1 MADHD
6 HAPAYRWVIEIL
18 LILTLI
24 VQTAI
29 WLAPAP
35 ILAPIMAD
43 LHISLGSAGLIISV
57 IALCI
62 SIFSF
67 LGGMVAQRIGALRA
81 LLVGMW
87 CLAVGAVLSGYATSF
102 TYLLACRVL
111 QGIGFGLIIA
121 PPATLTVQWFAEAE
135 WPYINMINASCAYV
149 GLMAVFRLTSPIYY
163 AVGASWHI
171 VLRDYGLVVLGVAMA
186 WTLFGR
192 ERATPATSPSAHA
205 APESSVLS
213 EVLGMRDVILIAVGL
228 FGGMWVFQLYTA
240 FLTQFFQTFRA
251 MTMAEAGGLTAVL
264 PLTGIFAAAGGGIGT
279 AMVGL
284 RKPFL
289 WPVAVATLIGCLGAV
304 MLPSMGGIRLS
315 LVLIGIG
322 SAGSLAALSTLLME
336 LPGMTPAKVGGSF
349 AFVWSVGYAG
359 AFVSPFLG
367 GALAAS
373 FGLRAVMLGFL
384 IFQFLPIVCMYL
396 LPETG
401 RGRARTVLATAA

>member
-1 MADHD
+1 
-6 HAPAYRWVIEIL
+6 
-18 LILTLI
+18 
-24 VQTAI
+24 
-29 WLAPAP
+29 
-35 ILAPIMAD
+35 
-43 LHISLGSAGLIISV
+43 
-57 IALCI
+57 
-62 SIFSF
+62 
-67 LGGMVAQRIGALRA
+67 
-81 LLVGMW
+81 
-87 CLAVGAVLSGYATSF
+87 
-102 TYLLACRVL
+102 
-111 QGIGFGLIIA
+111 
-121 PPATLTVQWFAEAE
+121 
-135 WPYINMINASCAYV
+135 
-149 GLMAVFRLTSPIYY
+149 
-163 AVGASWHI
+163 
-171 VLRDYGLVVLGVAMA
+171 
-186 WTLFGR
+186 
-192 ERATPATSPSAHA
+192 
-205 APESSVLS
+205 
-213 EVLGMRDVILIAVGL
+213 
-228 FGGMWVFQLYTA
+228 
-240 FLTQFFQTFRA
+240 
-251 MTMAEAGGLTAVL
+251 
-264 PLTGIFAAAGGGIGT
+264 
-279 AMVGL
+279 MVGL